1 MSLNKDSW
9 HLLEKTI
16 TTSSFKKTK
25 RLFNPNYEFQDY
37 KNNTQQLTE
46 RLTEEPEDDIHSV
59 HSYYK
64 EEFRLNKKFK
74 LLCFR
79 KEDIDFHSLIL
90 IGH

>member
-1 MSLNKDSW
+1 MSLNKESW

-64 EEFRLNKKFK
+64 EEFRPTPLPRVNQPTS
-74 LLCFR
+74 
-79 KEDIDFHSLIL
+79 INT
-90 IGH
+90 G